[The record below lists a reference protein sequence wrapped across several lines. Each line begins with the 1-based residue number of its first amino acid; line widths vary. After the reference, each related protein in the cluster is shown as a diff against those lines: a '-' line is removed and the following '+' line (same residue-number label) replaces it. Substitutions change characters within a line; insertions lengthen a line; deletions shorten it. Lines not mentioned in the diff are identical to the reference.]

1 LEIQL
6 FKLFHNEHEINELTA
21 ELDHKNQTSD
31 RESKKQQKIEEE
43 LRDKKK
49 DHGKLVR
56 DMTKLEQQI
65 KDSVCTMHDCFIYIQ
80 KSFVVRVYFDVAG
93 FSGLV

>member
-1 LEIQL
+1 M
-6 FKLFHNEHEINELTA
+6 T
-21 ELDHKNQTSD
+21 ELDHKNVSLGK
-31 RESKKQQKIEEE
+31 ESKKQQKIEEE

-65 KDSVCTMHDCFIYIQ
+65 KDSVGSMYECFVFIC
-80 KSFVVRVYFDVAG
+80 RC
-93 FSGLV
+93 

>member
-1 LEIQL
+1 V
-6 FKLFHNEHEINELTA
+6 A
-21 ELDHKNQTSD
+21 ELDHKNLSLEK
-31 RESKKQQKIEEE
+31 ESKKQQKVEEE

-65 KDSVCTMHDCFIYIQ
+65 KDSVCILNGCF
-80 KSFVVRVYFDVAG
+80 KFACSCSCMCLSK
-93 FSGLV
+93 FSKRLM